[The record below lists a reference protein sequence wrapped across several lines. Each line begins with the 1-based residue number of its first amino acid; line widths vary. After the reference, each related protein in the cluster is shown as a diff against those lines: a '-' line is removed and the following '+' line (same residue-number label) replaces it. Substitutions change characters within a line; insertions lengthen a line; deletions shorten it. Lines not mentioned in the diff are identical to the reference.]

1 MIEGVLIL
9 ILGMAIGGTI
19 VYFYTQKSR
28 DKPEEK
34 PKENP
39 YDKYKN
45 QDGLYSRSAV
55 KTAKRS

>member
-1 MIEGVLIL
+1 MITGALIL
-9 ILGMAIGGTI
+9 LLGMAIGGAI
-19 VYFYTQKSR
+19 VYFYTQKAR

-55 KTAKRS
+55 KSAQRS